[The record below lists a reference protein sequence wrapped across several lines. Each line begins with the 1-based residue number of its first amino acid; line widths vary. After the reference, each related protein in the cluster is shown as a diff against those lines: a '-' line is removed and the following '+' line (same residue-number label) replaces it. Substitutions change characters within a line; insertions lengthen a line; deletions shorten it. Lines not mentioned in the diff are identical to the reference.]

1 MVAGDK
7 DAPLYNGPPIV
18 ALVMFREEDCK

>member
-7 DAPLYNGPPIV
+7 DAPLHGPPIV
-18 ALVMFREEDCK
+18 EIVMFREEDCK